1 VEAADAIPG
10 EVSLRS
16 HRSKRRVSTT
26 SSRGHQS
33 LAMFLTQPAIGPIM
47 SIREVGPGGC
57 IMGVRHILRRLLRVT
72 VRAVVLAALVLAVTA
87 CRGGEV
93 AGKAAGA
100 WGDDVVRA
108 LSRARGH
115 ATALDDVARGG
126 RGVVDDAGRGL
137 DDLAR
142 TAPQNRT
149 AEQTRLLNQLLQTR
163 AAIGLVGTAIGDAN
177 RVAAAL
183 PDDAARVAAATARLN
198 VGDDLSRMSHQV
210 LQDVACDAA
219 AGFLFPSER
228 DALEQAGHQRV
239 VPDVVDAAGQSI
251 VDYVFQELAGILGGA
266 VARNAVAWQQYADGI
281 LEKGNQY
288 AAGMQGVIQ
297 SPNWTVT
304 RAYYYYVRLCLAI
317 PG

>member
-1 VEAADAIPG
+1 
-10 EVSLRS
+10 
-16 HRSKRRVSTT
+16 
-26 SSRGHQS
+26 
-33 LAMFLTQPAIGPIM
+33 
-47 SIREVGPGGC
+47 
-57 IMGVRHILRRLLRVT
+57 MGVRDTPRRLLCGL
-72 VRAVVLAALVLAVTA
+72 VLAALVLAVTA
-87 CRGGEV
+87 CRGG
-93 AGKAAGA
+93 GKAAGA

-108 LSRARGH
+108 LSRARGN
-115 ATALDDVARGG
+115 ATALDDVARG
-126 RGVVDDAGRGL
+126 RGVVDDAGRSL

-149 AEQTRLLNQLLQTR
+149 AEQTRLLNELLQTR

-183 PDDAARVAAATARLN
+183 PDDAARVAAATSRLN
-198 VGDDLSRMSHQV
+198 LGDDLSTVSRQV
-210 LQDVACDAA
+210 LKDVACDAA

-228 DALEQAGHQRV
+228 DGLEQAGHQRV

-251 VDYVFQELAGILGGA
+251 VDYVFQELAGVLGGA

-288 AAGMQGVIQ
+288 AAGMRGVIQ

>member
-1 VEAADAIPG
+1 
-10 EVSLRS
+10 
-16 HRSKRRVSTT
+16 
-26 SSRGHQS
+26 
-33 LAMFLTQPAIGPIM
+33 
-47 SIREVGPGGC
+47 
-57 IMGVRHILRRLLRVT
+57 MGVRDTPRRLLCGL
-72 VRAVVLAALVLAVTA
+72 VLAALVLAVTA
-87 CRGGEV
+87 CRGGGEV

-108 LSRARGH
+108 LGRARGN

-126 RGVVDDAGRGL
+126 RGVVDDAGRSL

-183 PDDAARVAAATARLN
+183 PDDAARVAAATSRSN
-198 VGDDLSRMSHQV
+198 VGDDLSRMSHHV
-210 LQDVACDAA
+210 LKDVACDAA
-219 AGFLFPSER
+219 AGLLFPSER
-228 DALEQAGHQRV
+228 AALEQAGHQRM

-251 VDYVFQELAGILGGA
+251 VDYVYQELAGILGGA

>member
-1 VEAADAIPG
+1 
-10 EVSLRS
+10 
-16 HRSKRRVSTT
+16 
-26 SSRGHQS
+26 
-33 LAMFLTQPAIGPIM
+33 
-47 SIREVGPGGC
+47 
-57 IMGVRHILRRLLRVT
+57 MGVRDNLRCLLRGPTRPEAGPDRGSWSARNVA
-72 VRAVVLAALVLAVTA
+72 VRGLVLAALVLNVPA
-87 CRGGEV
+87 CRGGGEV

-108 LSRARGH
+108 LSRARGN
-115 ATALDDVARGG
+115 ATSLDDVGRGG
-126 RGVVDDAGRGL
+126 RGVVDDAQRNL

-149 AEQTRLLNQLLQTR
+149 AEQNRLLNELLQTR
-163 AAIGLVGTAIGDAN
+163 VAISLVGTAITDAN

-183 PDDAARVAAATARLN
+183 PDDAARIAAATSRLN
-198 VGDDLSRMSHQV
+198 TSDDLSKMTWRV
-210 LQDVACDAA
+210 LEDVACDAA

-251 VDYVFQELAGILGGA
+251 VDHVFRELAGVLGGA
-266 VARNAVAWQQYADGI
+266 VARDAVAWQQYAEGI
-281 LEKGNQY
+281 LDKGNQY
-288 AAGMQGVIQ
+288 AAGMQGLIQ